1 MPPRKKKKG
10 AEPASRGLA
19 ARDLASRE
27 PPPDVAKLEE
37 QIRADGGSVL
47 AAFRDP
53 LGEKWQILAGL
64 PIEKVAPTPF
74 QRDVSP
80 AHAKRLAAVID
91 RLDRFLDPI
100 IAVRTP
106 EGTYWTPNGHHR
118 LTALNALGAKA
129 VTALVLPDPALAY
142 KILALNTEKAHNL
155 REKALETVRMAR
167 DLAEKDPSAAEK
179 DYALEFEE
187 AAFLTLGLCYEEN
200 GRFSGGAYHPVLKKV
215 DEFLDVPLPKA
226 VQQRQER
233 AAKIL
238 ELDRAVT
245 EAVAALKERG
255 LQSPYL
261 RAFVVARVNP
271 LRFSKSGSA
280 DGVAKLICPLGSVT
294 RMTSDAFLISL
305 WKRAASRADARWV
318 MSDALSRAVC
328 TWRATTSRVATI
340 APATSTRSLPSPVKE
355 ETASGT

>member
-10 AEPASRGLA
+10 AEPASRGLPA
-19 ARDLASRE
+19 GELASGDTPSEVSRL
-27 PPPDVAKLEE
+27 VAEIE
-37 QIRADGGSVL
+37 TDGGSVL
-47 AAFRDP
+47 AVFRDP
-53 LGEKWQILAGL
+53 LGGKWQILAAL
-64 PIEKVAPTPF
+64 PVDKVAPTPF

-106 EGTYWTPNGHHR
+106 EGSYWTPNGHHR
-118 LTALNALGAKA
+118 LTALRSLGARA
-129 VTALVLPDPALAY
+129 VTALVLPDPELAY

-155 REKALETVRMAR
+155 REKALETVRMER
-167 DLAEKDPSAAEK
+167 DLAVRDPSAAEQ

-187 AAFLTLGLCYEEN
+187 PAFLTLGLCYEEN

-215 DEFLDVPLPKA
+215 DEFFDAPLPKSI
-226 VQQRQER
+226 VQRGER
-233 AAKIL
+233 ASKVL

-245 EAVAALKERG
+245 AAVAALKERG

-271 LRFSKSGSA
+271 LRFHKGPSPGF
-280 DGVAKLICPLGSVT
+280 D
-294 RMTSDAFLISL
+294 
-305 WKRAASRADARWV
+305 
-318 MSDALSRAVC
+318 
-328 TWRATTSRVATI
+328 ATI
-340 APATSTRSLPSPVKE
+340 SKMLTSARNFKAGSIKMEQLARTGGAPE
-355 ETASGT
+355 E

>member
-10 AEPASRGLA
+10 AEPASRGLPA
-19 ARDLASRE
+19 GELASGDMPSEVSRL
-27 PPPDVAKLEE
+27 VAEIE
-37 QIRADGGSVL
+37 TDGGSVL
-47 AAFRDP
+47 AVFRDP
-53 LGEKWQILAGL
+53 LGGKWQILAAL
-64 PIEKVAPTPF
+64 PVEKVAPTPF

-106 EGTYWTPNGHHR
+106 EGSYWTPNGHHR
-118 LTALNALGAKA
+118 LTALRSLGARA
-129 VTALVLPDPALAY
+129 VTALVLPDPELAY

-155 REKALETVRMAR
+155 REKALETVRMER
-167 DLAEKDPSAAEK
+167 DLAVRDPSAAEQ

-187 AAFLTLGLCYEEN
+187 PAFLTLGLCYEEN

-215 DEFLDVPLPKA
+215 DEFFDAPLPKSI
-226 VQQRQER
+226 VQRGER
-233 AAKIL
+233 ASKVL

-245 EAVAALKERG
+245 AAVAALKERG

-271 LRFSKSGSA
+271 LRFHKGPTPGF
-280 DGVAKLICPLGSVT
+280 D
-294 RMTSDAFLISL
+294 
-305 WKRAASRADARWV
+305 
-318 MSDALSRAVC
+318 
-328 TWRATTSRVATI
+328 ATI
-340 APATSTRSLPSPVKE
+340 SKMLTSARNFKAGSIKMEQLARTGGAPE
-355 ETASGT
+355 E

>member
-10 AEPASRGLA
+10 AEPASRGLPA
-19 ARDLASRE
+19 GELASGDTPSEVSRL
-27 PPPDVAKLEE
+27 VAEIE
-37 QIRADGGSVL
+37 TDGGSVL
-47 AAFRDP
+47 AVFRDP
-53 LGEKWQILAGL
+53 LGGKWQILAAL
-64 PIEKVAPTPF
+64 PVEKVAPTPF

-106 EGTYWTPNGHHR
+106 EGSYWTPNGHHR
-118 LTALNALGAKA
+118 LTALRSLGARA
-129 VTALVLPDPALAY
+129 VTALVLPDPELAY

-155 REKALETVRMAR
+155 REKALETVRMER
-167 DLAEKDPSAAEK
+167 DLAVRDPSAAEQ

-187 AAFLTLGLCYEEN
+187 PAFLTLGLCYEEN

-215 DEFLDVPLPKA
+215 DEFFDAPLPKSI
-226 VQQRQER
+226 VQRGER
-233 AAKIL
+233 ASKVL

-245 EAVAALKERG
+245 AAVAALKERG

-271 LRFSKSGSA
+271 LRFHKGPSPG
-280 DGVAKLICPLGSVT
+280 
-294 RMTSDAFLISL
+294 FY
-305 WKRAASRADARWV
+305 
-318 MSDALSRAVC
+318 
-328 TWRATTSRVATI
+328 ATI
-340 APATSTRSLPSPVKE
+340 SKMLTSARNFKAGSIKMEQLARTGGAPE
-355 ETASGT
+355 E

>member
-1 MPPRKKKKG
+1 MPRRKKKG
-10 AEPASRGLA
+10 VEPASRGLLA
-19 ARDLASRE
+19 PEVARRE
-27 PPPDVAKLEE
+27 SPVEVAKLEAE
-37 QIRADGGSVL
+37 IQEDGGAVL
-47 AAFRDP
+47 RSFRDP
-53 LGEKWQILAGL
+53 LGARWQVLAAL

-118 LTALNALGAKA
+118 LTALRELGAKA
-129 VTALVLPDPALAY
+129 VTALVLPDTALAY

-167 DLAEKDPSAAEK
+167 DLAEKDPKSAEK

-226 VQQRQER
+226 VKQRQER

-280 DGVAKLICPLGSVT
+280 DF
-294 RMTSDAFLISL
+294 D
-305 WKRAASRADARWV
+305 
-318 MSDALSRAVC
+318 
-328 TWRATTSRVATI
+328 ATI
-340 APATSTRSLPSPVKE
+340 AKMLSGAKNFKAGSIKVEHLARAGGAPE
-355 ETASGT
+355 E

>member
-10 AEPASRGLA
+10 AEPASRGLPA
-19 ARDLASRE
+19 GELASGDTPSEVSRL
-27 PPPDVAKLEE
+27 VAEIE
-37 QIRADGGSVL
+37 TDGGSVL
-47 AAFRDP
+47 AVFRDP
-53 LGEKWQILAGL
+53 LGGKWQILAAL
-64 PIEKVAPTPF
+64 PVEKVAPTPF

-106 EGTYWTPNGHHR
+106 EGSYWTPNGHHR
-118 LTALNALGAKA
+118 LTALRSLGARA
-129 VTALVLPDPALAY
+129 VTALVLPDPELAY

-155 REKALETVRMAR
+155 REKALETVRMER
-167 DLAEKDPSAAEK
+167 DLAVRDPSAAEQ

-187 AAFLTLGLCYEEN
+187 PAFLTLGLCYEEN

-215 DEFLDVPLPKA
+215 DEFFDAPLPKSI
-226 VQQRQER
+226 VQRGER
-233 AAKIL
+233 ASKVL

-245 EAVAALKERG
+245 AAVAALKERG

-271 LRFSKSGSA
+271 LRFHKGPTPGF
-280 DGVAKLICPLGSVT
+280 D
-294 RMTSDAFLISL
+294 
-305 WKRAASRADARWV
+305 
-318 MSDALSRAVC
+318 
-328 TWRATTSRVATI
+328 ATI
-340 APATSTRSLPSPVKE
+340 SKMLTSARNFKAGSIKMEQLARTGGAPE
-355 ETASGT
+355 E